1 MNTMKKTY
9 NFSINCILLLLCLL
23 LGFVYQSG
31 RSAGFRFHSFSDN
44 GNLSEGTGVIA
55 DFNSIVPEGTIAGPA
70 ERTGEITDSVF
81 RVIQNADS
89 LERLE
94 IPVTLFIVF
103 ALIWSLLFTFGF
115 RIVIPSITASLRMI
129 IHFILNKIRK
139 KEKLGTRM
147 IPSFSAHF

>member
-31 RSAGFRFHSFSDN
+31 RSAGFRFHSFSDD
-44 GNLSEGTGVIA
+44 GNLAIGTGVIA

-70 ERTGEITDSVF
+70 ERTGEITDSAF

-103 ALIWSLLFTFGF
+103 ALIWSLLFTLGF
-115 RIVIPSITASLRMI
+115 HIVIPSITASLRI
-129 IHFILNKIRK
+129 ILHFILNKDGK
-139 KEKLGTRM
+139 KNVY
-147 IPSFSAHF
+147 S